1 MNVSVH
7 IPHACSLLDLSI
19 LLWDILI
26 CKENKHHQK
35 DGKYKESV
43 IIKAGKAGLGSFPQA
58 QMDSKTLRKTGC
70 HGEDSTMQ
78 AHQPLWC
85 CNDLAQKIYLR
96 GLLPQRCWGKRQTKG
111 RKLQCLQTAGQFRT
125 KSKIICSDIN
135 QGSLQTGGSQAE
147 LGLQKGSV

>member
-1 MNVSVH
+1 MSVH

-58 QMDSKTLRKTGC
+58 QMDFKTLQKAGC
-70 HGEDSTMQ
+70 HGEDCTTQ
-78 AHQPLWC
+78 AHQPLRC
-85 CNDLAQKIYLR
+85 CNDLAQKIYLQ
-96 GLLPQRCWGKRQTKG
+96 GLLPQMMLGKETDKRKETAVSSKG
-111 RKLQCLQTAGQFRT
+111 RA
-125 KSKIICSDIN
+125 
-135 QGSLQTGGSQAE
+135 
-147 LGLQKGSV
+147 V